1 MEPLVAPPTHTAP
14 FPAATLLGMPPAG
27 VGPRSR
33 VPVTWLDAGSTRHK
47 RFAASLL
54 GLALVTQTAPSPTAT
69 WWGRW
74 SVVLGSRTL
83 AATLPVPG
91 STRTSEPSPRLATH
105 SAPLP
110 AANSPAQ
117 QPGTSTTVDRL
128 LAGSI
133 WPRPRWGRATQTTP
147 PATVSAPGAR
157 PTGIVATTR
166 LVAGSI
172 RTTAPSERRET
183 QTAPAPTARPD
194 GARPTGTL
202 ATTSLVAGSIRTT
215 LLSEGVSTQTASS
228 AAARRVGAAGRAMV
242 GVSRVI
248 GLVGVTHRVT
258 QLGLLPVT
266 QTSLPG
272 AAIAIGSPN
281 SVRVST
287 TRAGTAASES
297 TAGRGSD
304 RRTMPTA
311 NTAPA
316 STAAATARAR
326 AVVRVRCRRR
336 RRPSASSRSAAS
348 TSATL
353 RSSAPTARCSRS
365 SSMMVLP
372 GALEPAGQ
380 GLAGAMQLGLDRPLG
395 HAEGLGDLGHRGVG
409 HIVQGDHLGLA
420 PGQGPDGP
428 PHLGV
433 LFGQLGH
440 GRAPAGQQ
448 PGQRPGLQE
457 PPPHGPDGPADRHLA
472 HPGRGAADVP
482 PVAEGDQERL
492 LGDVLSRQP
501 ASGQRVGQPYHR
513 LVLAEVERLEP
524 LGLGRRVERVERVD
538 VRLHHR
544 HPHRPRHS
552 TP

>member
-14 FPAATLLGMPPAG
+14 FPAATLLGMPPAE

-147 PATVSAPGAR
+147 PATVIAPGAG

-166 LVAGSI
+166 LAAGSI
-172 RTTAPSERRET
+172 RTTAPSERLET

-194 GARPTGTL
+194 GARPTL
-202 ATTSLVAGSIRTT
+202 MVATTWLVAGSIRTT
-215 LLSEGVSTQTASS
+215 RLSAGVSTQTASS
-228 AAARRVGAAGRAMV
+228 AAASRVGGAGRAIV
-242 GVSRVI
+242 GVWRVS
-248 GLVGVTHRVT
+248 GLVGVTQRVT
-258 QLGLLPVT
+258 QVGLVPAT
-266 QTSLPG
+266 QRSSAWT
-272 AAIAIGSPN
+272 AIAAGSPN
-281 SVRVST
+281 RSKVST
-287 TRAGTAASES
+287 TRAGAV
-297 TAGRGSD
+297 GSGPTTGGGSAP
-304 RRTMPTA
+304 RTMPTA
-311 NTAPA
+311 TTTPARTA
-316 STAAATARAR
+316 TATARAR
-326 AVVRVRCRRR
+326 TVVVIRCRRR
-336 RRPSASSRSAAS
+336 RRPRSWSRWRAS

-353 RSSAPTARCSRS
+353 RSRAPTARASRS
-365 SSMMVLP
+365 SSMVVLP
-372 GALEPAGQ
+372 GGGEPGGQ
-380 GLAGAMQLGLDRPLG
+380 GLAGPVELGLDRSFG

-409 HIVQGDHLGLA
+409 HIAQGDHLGLA
-420 PGQGPDGP
+420 AGQGPDGP
-428 PHLGV
+428 PDLGV

-440 GRAPAGQQ
+440 GRAPAGKQ
-448 PGQRPGLQE
+448 PGQRPSLQQ
-457 PPPHGPDGPADRHLA
+457 PSVGGPAGPADHHLA
-472 HPGRGAADVP
+472 HPGRGMADVL
-482 PVAEGDQERL
+482 PV
-492 LGDVLSRQP
+492 
-501 ASGQRVGQPYHR
+501 
-513 LVLAEVERLEP
+513 
-524 LGLGRRVERVERVD
+524 
-538 VRLHHR
+538 
-544 HPHRPRHS
+544 
-552 TP
+552 